1 MHEEFTRDNTREKAL
16 HSLKSCDE
24 LVMYYIIFRWIR
36 GEGSP
41 LSGKILGKV
50 FSVPQLLQCI
60 FKVTP
65 VPNAKANLEGI
76 VALIS

>member
-36 GEGSP
+36 AEGSP
-41 LSGKILGKV
+41 LSGIYLGKGV
-50 FSVPQLLQCI
+50 FCPTAITMYFQGHTS
-60 FKVTP
+60 
-65 VPNAKANLEGI
+65 AKC
-76 VALIS
+76 